1 MIVSIKYYYNF
12 MQKNS
17 DSYNENPAFLISA
30 EKRVTG

>member
-12 MQKNS
+12 IQKNP
-17 DSYNENPAFLISA
+17 DSNYENPAFLISA